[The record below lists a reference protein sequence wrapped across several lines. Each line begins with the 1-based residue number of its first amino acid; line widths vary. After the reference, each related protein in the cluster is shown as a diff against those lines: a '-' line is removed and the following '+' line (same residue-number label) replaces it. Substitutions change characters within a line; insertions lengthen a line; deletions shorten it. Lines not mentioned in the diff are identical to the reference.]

1 MFDTSQRLLRIK
13 QFVYKQTNR
22 KDHAFTDCQYL
33 KEIYIPSSITFIE
46 KTAFDGIKN
55 LTMYVET
62 NSCAE
67 QFAKD
72 NNIKFE
78 YYSSQSSA
86 NQNDYS
92 KAVFDKV
99 YQEFTYSI
107 YYENN
112 LPCCA
117 IKYHNPMGKTDVVI
131 PSKIND
137 VTVTTIVNE
146 SFLTSVGV
154 NTVTIPDTVTKIG
167 ENVFSNTKKLLI
179 RSKNNSYA
187 YQYAQTHNI
196 KFEEIT

>member
-1 MFDTSQRLLRIK
+1 
-13 QFVYKQTNR
+13 
-22 KDHAFTDCQYL
+22 
-33 KEIYIPSSITFIE
+33 
-46 KTAFDGIKN
+46 
-55 LTMYVET
+55 
-62 NSCAE
+62 
-67 QFAKD
+67 
-72 NNIKFE
+72 
-78 YYSSQSSA
+78 
-86 NQNDYS
+86 
-92 KAVFDKV
+92 
-99 YQEFTYSI
+99 
-107 YYENN
+107 
-112 LPCCA
+112 
-117 IKYHNPMGKTDVVI
+117 MGKTDVVI